1 MQAYEVEFTP
11 VLRSPL
17 RIADAI
23 RVQTIPAPHVL
34 VGDPATPGK
43 GRRIPLTVRLI
54 AALDRAAP
62 LIARAKVYRDPKT
75 SQFVLGIE
83 QGDNG
88 ADARAIVL
96 LSTTTSPPG
105 DAVVSLP
112 KEIGLLARG
121 DVGHAR
127 QLLLLWPEGSAIT
140 VEDPILEQRHALRR
154 VGSEFTRTILP
165 GC

>member
-11 VLRSPL
+11 ALRSPL
-17 RIADAI
+17 RIEDAI
-23 RVQTIPAPHVL
+23 RAQTVPAPHVS
-34 VGDPATPGK
+34 VGDPGTPGK
-43 GRRIPLTVRLI
+43 SRRIPLTVRLG

-62 LIARAKVYRDPKT
+62 LITRAKVYRDPKT

-105 DAVVSLP
+105 DAVVVLP
-112 KEIGLLARG
+112 REVLLLARG
-121 DVGHAR
+121 EVGHTR
-127 QLLLLWPEGSAIT
+127 QLLLLWPEGSGIT

-154 VGSEFTRTILP
+154 VGSEFTRIILE
-165 GC
+165 